1 MVFGG
6 YIWGV
11 LMEKYHF
18 NEAQTKLL
26 EECSAPLA
34 IFQNIDNDLIT
45 LLVSQGFV
53 ELFGFENAKVAL
65 ELMNSD
71 KSQNVHPDDITRIS
85 EAINAFILDDKEFN
99 VIYRS
104 KIRGEYRIIHAFGK
118 RKYPEDGVE
127 LIEIWYV
134 DEGAYLGNDDVNDDS
149 LTRNFSLSLFDSS
162 LQRKT
167 NYDSLTGLPNMTYF
181 FELAKASRIITHE
194 NGDSCSFVFINLNG
208 MKFYNRKYGFAD
220 GDELLKNVANIL
232 IQYFGSEKAC
242 RIGQDNFAVF
252 ALSDNLEET
261 IKDIFGELDEVTGKR
276 NISMRVGIYP
286 DSMGIVET
294 SLACDRARYA
304 CNTLRNNQVSD
315 YVYFND
321 DMLEYETNRQ
331 YVIDNLDRAIEE
343 KWIQAYYQPIV
354 RAANGRVCDEEALAR
369 WIDPVKGMLSPAEFI
384 PVLEDSKLIYKV
396 DLYMVDQILEKLKS
410 QSDRGLY
417 VVPNSVNLS
426 RTDFD
431 ACDMV
436 EEITRRV
443 DAAGIGRDK
452 LTIEITESV
461 VGSDFEFIKTQVERF
476 QSLGFH
482 VWMDDF
488 GSGYSSL
495 DLLQSIHFD
504 LIKLDMRFLRQF
516 EDNEKSRIILTELVK
531 MAISMGTDTVTE
543 GVETQEQ
550 VEFLRD
556 IGCTKLQGF
565 HYCRPIPLDSILKR
579 YEEGSQIGF
588 ENPDESEYYEALGR
602 INLYDMDA
610 VLSDEDN
617 VQDNIEGM
625 EQYFNTL
632 PMAIVET
639 DNKVVKISRANQSY
653 RDFIDKSFGQME
665 IDVGVKIEDLL
676 KSPAAIFAKSVTSC
690 AEKGGRQFIEEKM
703 GNGMTIHS
711 VIRRV
716 AVNPVTGFSACAIV
730 VLGIIKDSRSGI
742 TYTDIA
748 NSLSADY
755 INLYYVNLETENFI
769 EYRTDSANE
778 ALSVERHGKEFFESS
793 RKDALEFIYKDD
805 IERFI
810 ATFTKDNVLKSIDK
824 HGSFTLAYRLMI
836 EGEPRYV
843 NLKAIRMSNDSEH
856 LIIGVNNVDA
866 QMKQQETLE
875 RMQEEQIAYARI
887 TALSGNYIAIYTV
900 DPVTERYVQYSARD
914 GYERL
919 GLDTVGEHFFER
931 AKKDSVSVVHKDDIE
946 QFLLKFTKENV
957 MRMVKETG
965 IFMLYY
971 RIMLNDTPIYVS
983 LRAAIVEEKDGPL
996 LIVGICNIDA
1006 QVRRDEAYEENKD
1019 SRENKDN
1026 KEIVAKE

>member
-1 MVFGG
+1 
-6 YIWGV
+6 
-11 LMEKYHF
+11 MERYQF
-18 NEAQTKLL
+18 NAAESKLL

-34 IFQNIDNDLIT
+34 IYQRIDNRLVT
-45 LLVSQGFV
+45 LLVSKGFV
-53 ELFGFENAKVAL
+53 ELFGFENAEVAQ
-65 ELMNSD
+65 EFMDND
-71 KSQNVHPDDITRIS
+71 MYQIVHPDDLARITES
-85 EAINAFILDDKEFN
+85 AKKFILDDKDFN
-99 VIYRS
+99 VLYRS

-118 RKYPEDGVE
+118 RKFLEDGVK
-127 LIEIWYV
+127 LTEIWYV
-134 DEGAYLGNDDVNDDS
+134 DEGAYLGNDDVKDDS
-149 LTRNFSLSLFDSS
+149 LTRSFSLSLFDSS

-181 FELAKASRIITHE
+181 FELTKASRIQTHK

-261 IKDIFGELDEVTGKR
+261 IKDVFVELDEVTGKR

-286 DSMGIVET
+286 DTMGVVET

-304 CNTLRNNQVSD
+304 CNTIKHNQVSD
-315 YVYFND
+315 YVFFNE

-343 KWIQAYYQPIV
+343 KWIQAYYQPII

-396 DLYMVDQILEKLKS
+396 DLYMVDQVLEKLKK
-410 QSDRGLY
+410 QKDKGLY
-417 VVPNSVNLS
+417 VVPNSINLS

-431 ACDMV
+431 VCDMV
-436 EEITRRV
+436 DEITRRV

-495 DLLQSIHFD
+495 DVLQSIHFD

-516 EDNEKSRIILTELVK
+516 ERNEKSRIILTELVR

-565 HYCRPIPLDSILKR
+565 HYCRPIPLDNILKR
-579 YEEGSQIGF
+579 YEEGNQIGF

-610 VLSDEDN
+610 VLSDEDDD
-617 VQDNIEGM
+617 QDDIDGM

-639 DNKVVKISRANQSY
+639 NNIEVKISRANPSY

-665 IDVGVKIEDLL
+665 IDVRVKIEDLL
-676 KSPAAIFAKSVTSC
+676 KSPAATFAKSLSSC

-703 GNGMTIHS
+703 GNGITIHS

-716 AVNPVTGFSACAIV
+716 AVNSVTGYSACAIV
-730 VLGIIKDSRSGI
+730 VLGINKDSRSSI
-742 TYTDIA
+742 TYADIA
-748 NSLSADY
+748 SSLSADY
-755 INLYYVNLETENFI
+755 LYLYYVNLENENFI
-769 EYRTDSANE
+769 EYRPDSAKE
-778 ALSVERHGKEFFESS
+778 ALSVERHGEKFFESS
-793 RKDALEFIYKDD
+793 RKDAYEFIYKDD
-805 IERFI
+805 VPRFVDS
-810 ATFTKDNVLKSIDK
+810 FSKENVIKSIDE
-824 HGSFTLAYRLMI
+824 HGAFIFAYRLMI

-843 NLKAIRMSNDSEH
+843 NMKAIRMSNDYNH

-866 QMKQQETLE
+866 QMKQQEALE
-875 RMQEEQIAYARI
+875 RMQEEQITYARI
-887 TALSGNYIAIYTV
+887 TALSGNYIVIYTV
-900 DPVTERYVQYSARD
+900 DPETDRYMQYGARD
-914 GYERL
+914 GYEKL
-919 GLDTVGEHFFER
+919 GLALGGENFFER
-931 AKKDSVSVVHKDDIE
+931 AKEDSISVIYKDDLE
-946 QFLLKFTKENV
+946 PFLQKFTKENV
-957 MRMVKETG
+957 MRVVKETG
-965 IFMLYY
+965 VFMIYY
-971 RIMLNDTPIYVS
+971 RIMINDTPTYVS
-983 LRAAIVEEKDGPL
+983 LRAALVEEKDGPQ

-1006 QVRRDEAYEENKD
+1006 QVRRDQAHDENKD
-1019 SRENKDN
+1019 K
-1026 KEIVAKE
+1026 

>member
-1 MVFGG
+1 MFFDGF
-6 YIWGV
+6 IWGE
-11 LMEKYHF
+11 LMEKYQF
-18 NEAQTKLL
+18 NAAESKLL

-34 IFQNIDNDLIT
+34 IYQRIDNRLVT
-45 LLVSQGFV
+45 LLVSKGFV
-53 ELFGFENAKVAL
+53 ELFGFENAEVAK
-65 ELMNSD
+65 EFMDND
-71 KSQNVHPDDITRIS
+71 MYQIVHPDDLARITES
-85 EAINAFILDDKEFN
+85 ATKFIIDDKDFN
-99 VIYRS
+99 VLYRS

-118 RKYPEDGVE
+118 RKFPEDGVM
-127 LIEIWYV
+127 LTEIWYV
-134 DEGAYLGNDDVNDDS
+134 DEGAYLGNDDVKDDS
-149 LTRNFSLSLFDSS
+149 LTRSFSLSLFDSS
-162 LQRKT
+162 LQRKS

-181 FELAKASRIITHE
+181 FELTKASRIQTHK

-220 GDELLKNVANIL
+220 GDILLKNVANIL
-232 IQYFGSEKAC
+232 IQYFGSEHAC

-252 ALSDNLEET
+252 ALSDTLKET
-261 IKDIFGELDEVTGKR
+261 IKDIFRELDEITGKR

-286 DSMGIVET
+286 DTMGVVET

-315 YVYFND
+315 YVFFNE
-321 DMLEYETNRQ
+321 DMLEYEINRQ

-343 KWIQAYYQPIV
+343 KWIQAYYQPII

-384 PVLEDSKLIYKV
+384 PILEDSKLIYKV
-396 DLYMVDQILEKLKS
+396 DLYMVDQVLEKLKK
-410 QSDRGLY
+410 QKDKGLY
-417 VVPNSVNLS
+417 VVPNSINLS

-436 EEITRRV
+436 DEITRRV

-495 DLLQSIHFD
+495 DVLQNIHFD

-516 EDNEKSRIILTELVK
+516 EGNEKSRIILTELVR

-550 VEFLRD
+550 VEFLRE

-565 HYCRPIPLDSILKR
+565 HYCRPIPLDNILKR
-579 YEEGSQIGF
+579 YEEGNQIGF

-610 VLSDEDN
+610 VLSDEDDD
-617 VQDNIEGM
+617 QDDIDGM

-639 DNKVVKISRANQSY
+639 NNIEVKISRANQSY

-676 KSPAAIFAKSVTSC
+676 SLSATFAKSVSSC

-703 GNGMTIHS
+703 GNGITIHS
-711 VIRRV
+711 VIQRV
-716 AVNPVTGFSACAIV
+716 AVNSVTGYSACAIV
-730 VLGIIKDSRSGI
+730 VLGINKDSRSNI
-742 TYTDIA
+742 TYADIA
-748 NSLSADY
+748 SSLSADY
-755 INLYYVNLETENFI
+755 LYLYYVNLENENFI
-769 EYRTDSANE
+769 EYRPDSAKE
-778 ALSVERHGKEFFESS
+778 ALSVERHGEKFFESS
-793 RKDALEFIYKDD
+793 RKDAYEFIYKDD
-805 IERFI
+805 VPRFVDS
-810 ATFTKDNVLKSIDK
+810 FSKENVIKSIDE
-824 HGSFTLAYRLMI
+824 HGAFIFAYRLMI

-843 NLKAIRMSNDSEH
+843 NMKAIRMSNDYNH

-866 QMKQQETLE
+866 QMKQQEALE
-875 RMQEEQIAYARI
+875 RMQEEQITYARI
-887 TALSGNYIAIYTV
+887 TALSGNYIVIYTV
-900 DPVTERYVQYSARD
+900 DPETDRYMQYGARD
-914 GYERL
+914 GYETL
-919 GLDTVGEHFFER
+919 GLSVGGENFFER
-931 AKKDSVSVVHKDDIE
+931 AKEDSISVIYKDDLE
-946 QFLLKFTKENV
+946 PFLQKFTKKNV
-957 MRMVKETG
+957 MRVVKETG
-965 IFMLYY
+965 VFMCYY
-971 RIMLNDTPIYVS
+971 RIMINDTPTYVS
-983 LRAAIVEEKDGPL
+983 LRAALVEEKDGPQ

-1006 QVRRDEAYEENKD
+1006 QVRRDQAYDENKD
-1019 SRENKDN
+1019 K
-1026 KEIVAKE
+1026 

>member
-1 MVFGG
+1 
-6 YIWGV
+6 
-11 LMEKYHF
+11 MEKFQF
-18 NEAQTKLL
+18 NVAESKLL

-34 IFQNIDNDLIT
+34 IYQRIDNRLVT
-45 LLVSQGFV
+45 LLVSKGFV
-53 ELFGFENAKVAL
+53 ELFGFENAEVAQ
-65 ELMNSD
+65 EFMDND
-71 KSQNVHPDDITRIS
+71 MYQIVHPDDLARITESAKR
-85 EAINAFILDDKEFN
+85 FILDDKDFN

-118 RKYPEDGVE
+118 RKFPEDGVM
-127 LIEIWYV
+127 LTEIWYV
-134 DEGAYLGNDDVNDDS
+134 DEGAYLGNDDVKDDS
-149 LTRNFSLSLFDSS
+149 LTRSFSLSLFDSS

-181 FELAKASRIITHE
+181 FELTKASRIQTHK

-220 GDELLKNVANIL
+220 GDILLKNVANIL
-232 IQYFGSEKAC
+232 IQYFGSEHAC

-252 ALSDNLEET
+252 ALSDTLKET
-261 IKDIFGELDEVTGKR
+261 IKDIFRELDEITGKR

-286 DSMGIVET
+286 DTMGVVET

-315 YVYFND
+315 YVFFNE
-321 DMLEYETNRQ
+321 DMLEYENNRQ

-343 KWIQAYYQPIV
+343 KWIQAYYQPII

-396 DLYMVDQILEKLKS
+396 DLYMVDQVLEKLKK
-410 QSDRGLY
+410 QKDKGLY
-417 VVPNSVNLS
+417 VVPNSINLS

-436 EEITRRV
+436 DEITRRV

-495 DLLQSIHFD
+495 DVLQSIHFD

-516 EDNEKSRIILTELVK
+516 EGNEKSRIILTELVR

-565 HYCRPIPLDSILKR
+565 HYCRPIPLDDILKR
-579 YEEGSQIGF
+579 YEEGNQIGF

-610 VLSDEDN
+610 VLSDEDDD
-617 VQDNIEGM
+617 QDDIVGM

-639 DNKVVKISRANQSY
+639 NNIEVKISRANQSY

-676 KSPAAIFAKSVTSC
+676 KSPAATFAKSVSSC

-703 GNGMTIHS
+703 GNGITIHS

-716 AVNPVTGFSACAIV
+716 AVNSVTGYSACAIV
-730 VLGIIKDSRSGI
+730 VLGINKDSRSSI
-742 TYTDIA
+742 TYADIA
-748 NSLSADY
+748 SSLSADY
-755 INLYYVNLETENFI
+755 LNLYYVNLENENFI
-769 EYRTDSANE
+769 EYRPDSAKE
-778 ALSVERHGKEFFESS
+778 ALSVERHGKKFFESS
-793 RKDALEFIYKDD
+793 RKDAHEFIYKDD
-805 IERFI
+805 VPRFVDS
-810 ATFTKDNVLKSIDK
+810 FSKENVIKSIDE
-824 HGSFTLAYRLMI
+824 HGAFTFAYRLMI
-836 EGEPRYV
+836 EDEPRYV
-843 NLKAIRMSNDSEH
+843 NMKAIRMSNDYNH

-866 QMKQQETLE
+866 QMKQQEALE
-875 RMQEEQIAYARI
+875 RMQEEQITYARI
-887 TALSGNYIAIYTV
+887 TALSGNYIVIYTV
-900 DPVTERYVQYSARD
+900 DLETDRYTQYGARD
-914 GYERL
+914 GYEKL
-919 GLDTVGEHFFER
+919 GLAVGGENFFER
-931 AKKDSVSVVHKDDIE
+931 AKEDSISVIYKEDLE
-946 QFLLKFTKENV
+946 TFLQKFTKENV
-957 MRMVKETG
+957 MRVVKETG
-965 IFMLYY
+965 VFMIYY
-971 RIMLNDTPIYVS
+971 RIMINDTPTYVS
-983 LRAAIVEEKDGPL
+983 LRAALVEEKDGPQ

-1006 QVRRDEAYEENKD
+1006 QVRRDQAYDENKD
-1019 SRENKDN
+1019 K
-1026 KEIVAKE
+1026 

>member
-1 MVFGG
+1 
-6 YIWGV
+6 
-11 LMEKYHF
+11 MERYQF
-18 NEAQTKLL
+18 NAAESKLL

-34 IFQNIDNDLIT
+34 IYQRIDNRLVT
-45 LLVSQGFV
+45 LLVSKGFV
-53 ELFGFENAKVAL
+53 ELFGFENAEVAQ
-65 ELMNSD
+65 EFMDND
-71 KSQNVHPDDITRIS
+71 MYQIVHPDDLARITES
-85 EAINAFILDDKEFN
+85 AKNFILDDKDFN
-99 VIYRS
+99 VLYRS

-118 RKYPEDGVE
+118 RKFLEDGVK
-127 LIEIWYV
+127 LTEIWYV
-134 DEGAYLGNDDVNDDS
+134 DEGAYLGNDDVKDDS
-149 LTRNFSLSLFDSS
+149 LTRSFSLSLFDSS

-181 FELAKASRIITHE
+181 FELTKASRIQTHK

-261 IKDIFGELDEVTGKR
+261 IKDVFVELDEVTGKR

-286 DSMGIVET
+286 DTMGVVET

-304 CNTLRNNQVSD
+304 CNTIKHNQVSD
-315 YVYFND
+315 YVFFNE

-343 KWIQAYYQPIV
+343 KWIQAYYQPII

-396 DLYMVDQILEKLKS
+396 DLYMVDQVLEKLKK
-410 QSDRGLY
+410 QKDKGLY
-417 VVPNSVNLS
+417 VVPNSINLS

-431 ACDMV
+431 VCDMV
-436 EEITRRV
+436 DEITRRV

-495 DLLQSIHFD
+495 DVLQNIHFD

-516 EDNEKSRIILTELVK
+516 EGNEKSRIILTELVR

-565 HYCRPIPLDSILKR
+565 HYCRPIPLDNILKR
-579 YEEGSQIGF
+579 YEEGNQIGF

-610 VLSDEDN
+610 VLIDEDDD
-617 VQDNIEGM
+617 QDDIDGM

-639 DNKVVKISRANQSY
+639 NNIEVKISRANPSY

-665 IDVGVKIEDLL
+665 IDVRVKIEDLL
-676 KSPAAIFAKSVTSC
+676 KSPAATFAKSLSSC

-703 GNGMTIHS
+703 GNGITIHS

-716 AVNPVTGFSACAIV
+716 AVNSVTGYSACAIV
-730 VLGIIKDSRSGI
+730 VLGINKDSRSSI
-742 TYTDIA
+742 TYADIA
-748 NSLSADY
+748 SSLSADY
-755 INLYYVNLETENFI
+755 LYLYYVNLENENFI
-769 EYRTDSANE
+769 EYRPDSAKE
-778 ALSVERHGKEFFESS
+778 ALSVERHGEKFFESS
-793 RKDALEFIYKDD
+793 RKDAYEFIYKDD
-805 IERFI
+805 VPRFVDS
-810 ATFTKDNVLKSIDK
+810 FSKENVIKSIDE
-824 HGSFTLAYRLMI
+824 HGAFIFAYRLMI

-843 NLKAIRMSNDSEH
+843 NMKAIRMSNDYNH

-866 QMKQQETLE
+866 QMKQQEALE
-875 RMQEEQIAYARI
+875 RMQEEQITYARI
-887 TALSGNYIAIYTV
+887 TALSGNYIVIYTV
-900 DPVTERYVQYSARD
+900 DPETDRYMQYGARD
-914 GYERL
+914 GYEKL
-919 GLDTVGEHFFER
+919 GLALGGENFFER
-931 AKKDSVSVVHKDDIE
+931 AKEDSISVIYKDDLE
-946 QFLLKFTKENV
+946 PFLQKFTKENV
-957 MRMVKETG
+957 MRVVKETG
-965 IFMLYY
+965 VFMIYY
-971 RIMLNDTPIYVS
+971 RIMINDTPTYVS
-983 LRAAIVEEKDGPL
+983 LRAALVEEKDGPQ

-1006 QVRRDEAYEENKD
+1006 QVRRDQAHDENKD
-1019 SRENKDN
+1019 K
-1026 KEIVAKE
+1026 